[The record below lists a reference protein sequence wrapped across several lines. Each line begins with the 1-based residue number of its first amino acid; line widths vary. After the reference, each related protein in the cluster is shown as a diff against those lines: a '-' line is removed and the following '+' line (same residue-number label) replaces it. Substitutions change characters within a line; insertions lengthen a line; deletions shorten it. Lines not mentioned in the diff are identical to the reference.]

1 MPEPSLDQWTSIF
14 LLAAFQGVFLSLL
27 LLKLNKGNR
36 AAHRFLALL
45 VLLFSLMLMHFV
57 AYWSRYQMVYPHW
70 IGFSSTFPF
79 LYGPILLCYVYTLKK
94 GKYQFN
100 PWDLLHLLPFL
111 MMLLYMLPFYWLSA
125 SAKLEV
131 VRRYSTE
138 YSQIRYYWRVF
149 FDIFQNLHLLVYTV
163 WVGYL
168 IFRTPVADNLSK
180 QQISWLKGIFYAF
193 LGFTLNYNIYYV
205 LLYAGMISPTFDYL
219 ISFSM
224 SFLIYWIGYK
234 GFLQSEIF
242 ADKSI
247 RKSPKYEKSSLRT
260 KEAKVY
266 LERLLEL
273 MESKR
278 PYLDND
284 LKMRDLAAELG
295 LSGHHLSQIINEQL
309 GQTYSDFINSYRIK
323 EAQRLLKSPEYKHIK
338 VVALAYD
345 VGFNTKAS
353 FYNHFRKITGKSPTE
368 FRDEIQ
374 SS

>member
-1 MPEPSLDQWTSIF
+1 MS
-14 LLAAFQGVFLSLL
+14 
-27 LLKLNKGNR
+27 
-36 AAHRFLALL
+36 
-45 VLLFSLMLMHFV
+45 
-57 AYWSRYQMVYPHW
+57 
-70 IGFSSTFPF
+70 
-79 LYGPILLCYVYTLKK
+79 
-94 GKYQFN
+94 
-100 PWDLLHLLPFL
+100 
-111 MMLLYMLPFYWLSA
+111 
-125 SAKLEV
+125 
-131 VRRYSTE
+131 
-138 YSQIRYYWRVF
+138 YYWRVF
-149 FDIFQNLHLLVYTV
+149 FELFQNIHLLAYTV
-163 WVGYL
+163 WIGYL
-168 IFRTPVADNLSK
+168 IFKTPVADNLSK
-180 QQISWLKGIFYAF
+180 QQISWLKGIFYIF
-193 LGFTLNYNIYYV
+193 LGYMLNYNIYYV
-205 LLYAGMISPTFDYL
+205 LLYAGLFSLTFDYL

-247 RKSPKYEKSSLRT
+247 RKSPKYEKSSLRAQ
-260 KEAKVY
+260 EAKVY

-273 MESKR
+273 MEKKR

-284 LKMRDLAAELG
+284 LKMRDLATQLG

-368 FRDEIQ
+368 FRDEVQ
-374 SS
+374 SQ